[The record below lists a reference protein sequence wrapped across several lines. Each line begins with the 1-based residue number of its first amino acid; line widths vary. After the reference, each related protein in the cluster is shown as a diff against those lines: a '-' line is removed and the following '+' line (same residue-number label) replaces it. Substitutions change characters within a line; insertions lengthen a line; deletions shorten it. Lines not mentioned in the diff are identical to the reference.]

1 MRAHRTDR
9 NQEQGTALIAALLL
23 VALMAAVAVQL
34 MDVTRFAAFRTA
46 QIDQRTQA
54 VWMARGARDLAEAAF
69 LNAGAPGR
77 AVMRSDELWLA
88 GPVVFPLQDGEVV
101 GEITDRNNCLNINAL
116 VEPDADGGD
125 PLESGDRADETQ
137 WLRQA
142 FLRLSSEI
150 GAPASEAEA
159 LLAQITDWIDA
170 DQSAEP
176 GGAEDRTYSA
186 YAPPYRAANQ
196 AFVELEEL
204 RALPVMTPQLYAL
217 YQPWLCVLP
226 MAEQPPLNIN
236 TLSLDQSRLLSAL
249 LHEELDPSDAETL
262 LFRRPPA
269 GYDTLEEAWA
279 DPLIA
284 ALELTDAEKTR
295 LTLRSQWFEMEV
307 SVRLAE
313 TRFHMTELADL
324 NEGGDLRRRSQRFGA
339 F

>member
-1 MRAHRTDR
+1 MTARETER
-9 NQEQGTALIAALLL
+9 GTALIAALLL

-34 MDVTRFAAFRTA
+34 MDVTRFSAFRTG

-88 GPVVFPLQDGEVV
+88 GPVVFPLDNGQVI
-101 GEITDRNNCLNINAL
+101 GEIHDRNNCLNINAL
-116 VEPDADGGD
+116 VEPDADNGD
-125 PLESGDRADETQ
+125 PLESEARTSEIQ
-137 WLRQA
+137 WLREA
-142 FLRLSSEI
+142 FLSLSSEI
-150 GAPASEAEA
+150 GVPAGEAEA

-170 DQSAEP
+170 DMSAEP
-176 GGAEDRTYSA
+176 GGAEDRTYAA

-204 RALPVMTPQLYAL
+204 RALPVMTPTLYEV
-217 YQPWLCVLP
+217 YEPWLCVLP
-226 MAEQPPLNIN
+226 LAEQPPLNIN
-236 TLSLDQSRLLSAL
+236 TLTLDQSRLLSAL
-249 LHEELDPSDAETL
+249 LHEELNPADAETV

-269 GYDTLEEAWA
+269 GYDTLEEVWA

-295 LTLRSQWFEMEV
+295 LVLRSRWFEIAV

-313 TRFHMTELADL
+313 TRFHMTELAEL
-324 NEGGDLRRRSQRFGA
+324 NEGGDLRRHGQRFGA